1 MRLRYAGTCVR
12 CSRTL
17 PAGAHAVY
25 LRPSRSVRCLEC
37 SVSVTAAPADDPSG
51 SAPPLAADDATRVK
65 VPRGSDI
72 AGGSARGE
80 YERRKAKREETIR
93 ARYPRLG
100 GLILALSDDPQSTRA
115 WERGAIGEEM
125 MAARL
130 ADLPQ
135 DFRVMHDRRIPG
147 SRANIDHLIVG
158 PTGVWVVDAKCY
170 RKKRPELRIEG
181 GMLRPRVESLRIGGR
196 SGDKLVVGVQGQVQR
211 VRDALG
217 NDSLPVRGVLCFL
230 EADWPLIGG
239 AFSVKGIE
247 VVWPRL
253 LIKRMTSGP
262 TTVQDVVA
270 VAARLS
276 TVFPPHE

>member
-1 MRLRYAGTCVR
+1 MRSATERSGPNCGLR
-12 CSRTL
+12 
-17 PAGAHAVY
+17 
-25 LRPSRSVRCLEC
+25 
-37 SVSVTAAPADDPSG
+37 AACFARALSPSG
-51 SAPPLAADDATRVK
+51 S
-65 VPRGSDI
+65 
-72 AGGSARGE
+72 
-80 YERRKAKREETIR
+80 
-93 ARYPRLG
+93 
-100 GLILALSDDPQSTRA
+100 
-115 WERGAIGEEM
+115 
-125 MAARL
+125 
-130 ADLPQ
+130 
-135 DFRVMHDRRIPG
+135 
-147 SRANIDHLIVG
+147 
-158 PTGVWVVDAKCY
+158 
-170 RKKRPELRIEG
+170 
-181 GMLRPRVESLRIGGR
+181 GGR
-196 SGDKLVVGVQGQVQR
+196 SGDKLVVGVQEQVQR